1 MSSLDSH
8 LTLQDVAAR
17 CGYNRTYISSLVK
30 TELGGFASYVNRLRL
45 SYVDDYQRLN
55 PNASLSEAI
64 LAAGFGS
71 RQTYYAVK
79 GKSRP

>member
-1 MSSLDSH
+1 MSMTTSA
-8 LTLQDVAAR
+8 LT
-17 CGYNRTYISSLVK
+17 
-30 TELGGFASYVNRLRL
+30 
-45 SYVDDYQRLN
+45 